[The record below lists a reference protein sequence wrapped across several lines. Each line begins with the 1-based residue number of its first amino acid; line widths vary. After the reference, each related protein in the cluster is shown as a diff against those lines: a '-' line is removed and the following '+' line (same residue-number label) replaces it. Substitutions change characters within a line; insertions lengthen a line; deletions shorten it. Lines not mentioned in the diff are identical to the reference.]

1 MSAHPLLL
9 PLLAGMLLGSSGC
22 DKLAASPQP
31 QQLFRAADIS
41 GAGFG
46 RAFALT
52 DHKGRARTLADYR
65 GKVVALLFGYVHCPD
80 MCPLT
85 LHELRR
91 AQHAL
96 GAQGSGLQVL
106 FVTLDPQ
113 HDTQAALAQAMA
125 NFDPAFVGLRGDA
138 AQTRQV
144 IGDFRLVLQRLA
156 AAGKD
161 AGEIGHSAGTY
172 VFDRHG
178 KLRLYAAYGTAHEA
192 FEHDF
197 RLLLS
202 ER

>member
-1 MSAHPLLL
+1 MAEERLPTPREPTEAGLGFDQLMERLRGTVSRLEQGNQSLEQSLQSFEEGIKMSRRAAEILDQAERRIELLVR
-9 PLLAGMLLGSSGC
+9 GEDGV
-22 DKLAASPQP
+22 DRPQP
-31 QQLFRAADIS
+31 Q
-41 GAGFG
+41 
-46 RAFALT
+46 ALGT
-52 DHKGRARTLADYR
+52 
-65 GKVVALLFGYVHCPD
+65 
-80 MCPLT
+80 
-85 LHELRR
+85 
-91 AQHAL
+91 L